1 MSATD
6 LSLQT
11 VDDCTDMGL
20 QLVLNLTTGAP
31 TCSEC
36 RGLPESRVAHP
47 SIRGTYESRRSIPCL
62 RAEVTGCECAYITP
76 SHLVPLVNWHASQT
90 KNTLRM
96 LHNEHVKA
104 GKELQRRIAK
114 LREENQDPTL
124 PQKAPPRN
132 AQLHMHRNGG
142 SSNAAPPAPVPAPFT
157 PMYASS
163 SSRLLDSHN
172 NVDESFMVLG
182 QRVRLYLF

>member
-1 MSATD
+1 MKAAEAFHACEQKSQD
-6 LSLQT
+6 VNVRISP
-11 VDDCTDMGL
+11 
-20 QLVLNLTTGAP
+20 LVSYP
-31 TCSEC
+31 
-36 RGLPESRVAHP
+36 
-47 SIRGTYESRRSIPCL
+47 
-62 RAEVTGCECAYITP
+62 
-76 SHLVPLVNWHASQT
+76 VPLVNWHASQT

-124 PQKAPPRN
+124 PQKTPPRN
-132 AQLHMHRNGG
+132 AQLHMHMNGG
-142 SSNAAPPAPVPAPFT
+142 SPNAVPRAPVPTPSI

-182 QRVRLYLF
+182 QRVR